1 MDYYCA
7 HEWINIRED
16 TLNYINKLHENAF
29 KHFLQEIGL
38 KDTFAYKYDYE
49 TNTFTVYTCRP
60 GIWIGKGGKGVNRLK
75 EILSQEVKE
84 NCNVEFVEIRG
95 RFITCK

>member
-7 HEWINIRED
+7 HEWIDIRED
-16 TLNYINKLHENAF
+16 TLDYINKLHENAF

-49 TNTFTVYTCRP
+49 TSKRKLQCR
-60 GIWIGKGGKGVNRLK
+60 ICRNSWQIY
-75 EILSQEVKE
+75 
-84 NCNVEFVEIRG
+84 NV
-95 RFITCK
+95 